1 MRFPLL
7 FISAFLVSNIS
18 IAETPWVAQNSDGSL
33 VYRQDQL
40 GNKIPDFSHVGYHSG
55 IVPLPTPGVVYTVEH
70 TDADA
75 TQILQSAIDHVSK
88 LKPNK
93 AGQRGAILIKKG
105 TYRISGSLH
114 ITTSGIVLRG
124 EGFNDDGTILLAT
137 GATQRS
143 LITVGNSRRR
153 ARSEDEEDTSQP
165 ITNSTPL
172 AITSPYVPVG
182 ATSFDVEKTDSF
194 HVGDTVVIHRPS
206 TGSWIHALHM
216 DQIPVHPGRKIV
228 QWTAGSKDLY
238 FSRVITQINDN
249 HITLDA
255 PITCALDQNYGGGF
269 IQSKHDDTYVNEVGI
284 ESLRGDS
291 EYKNPTDENHGWVFI
306 ELVHAE
312 NSWVSN
318 VMALH
323 FGYSCVQVQKQ
334 CKWITINHC
343 ACIDPISQITGG
355 RRYSFALDGELT
367 LVQHCYARNGRH
379 DFVMHSLSAGPNVFY
394 DCVAEL
400 SHADTG
406 PHHRWSVGVLY
417 DNVRISGV
425 GRGTGE
431 INIRDR
437 GNMGTGHGWAGA
449 NQVVWNCK
457 ADGMIIENPPTAQN
471 WVIGSI
477 TTSLRGN
484 GNRES
489 IGSPV
494 LPKSLYLAQLNQRL
508 QDTGT
513 KH

>member
-1 MRFPLL
+1 MRLFLL
-7 FISAFLVSNIS
+7 LISAVLVSS
-18 IAETPWVAQNSDGSL
+18 YSLAETPWVTQKSDGSL
-33 VYRQDQL
+33 VYRQDKL
-40 GNKIPDFSHVGYHSG
+40 GNQIPDFSHVGYHSG
-55 IVPLPTPGVVYTVEH
+55 TVELPTANVVYTVEP
-70 TDADA
+70 TNVDA
-75 TQILQSAIDHVSK
+75 TQLIQAAIEHVSR
-88 LKPNK
+88 LQPNQN
-93 AGQRGAILIKKG
+93 GIRGAILIKKG
-105 TYRISGSLH
+105 IYRISGTLH
-114 ITTSGIVLRG
+114 ITANGVVLRG
-124 EGFNDDGTILLAT
+124 EGFNEDGTILLAT
-137 GATQRS
+137 GTTQRS
-143 LITVGNSRRR
+143 LITVGR
-153 ARSEDEEDTSQP
+153 AGRKKTNEDEEEVSRPTNSSTLSITSQ
-165 ITNSTPL
+165 
-172 AITSPYVPVG
+172 YVPVG
-182 ATSFDVEKTDSF
+182 ATSFDVEKADSF
-194 HVGDTVVIHRPS
+194 HEGDTVVIHRPS
-206 TGSWIHALHM
+206 TQAWIHALHM
-216 DQIPVHPGRKIV
+216 DQIPVHPGRKVV

-238 FSRVITQINDN
+238 FSRVITQIKDN
-249 HITLDA
+249 HITIDA
-255 PITCALDQNYGGGF
+255 PITCALDKTYGGGF
-269 IQSKHDDTYVNEVGI
+269 IQSKQDDTYVKEVGI
-284 ESLRGDS
+284 ENMRGDS

-306 ELVHAE
+306 ELIHAE
-312 NSWVSN
+312 NAWVN
-318 VMALH
+318 HVMALH

-343 ACIDPISQITGG
+343 ACIDPISEITGG

-417 DNVRISGV
+417 DNVRVSGV

-437 GNMGTGHGWAGA
+437 GNMGTGHGWSGA

-477 TTSLRGN
+477 TPSLRGN

-489 IGSPV
+489 IGTPV
-494 LPKSLYLAQLNQRL
+494 FPKSLYLAQLHQRL
-508 QDTGT
+508 QETAT